1 MNEILIKALQLLLS
15 LSILVIL
22 HELGHFI
29 PAKIF
34 KTRVEKFYLF
44 FDVKFSIFKKKINDT
59 VYGIG
64 WLPLGGYVKISGM
77 VDESFD
83 TEQLK
88 SEPKPWEYRSKPA
101 WQRLIIILG
110 GVTVNLILGFFIY
123 MMILF
128 VWGKDTLY
136 SDSLPQ
142 GLNPSP
148 IAKEIGFQESDNII
162 SVDGKILDNVLDI
175 NKNLF
180 LRDIKKVT
188 VKRKNGSEET
198 LIIPENI
205 GSKMFESGELF
216 PLTPKLDLIV
226 GEVVNNSP
234 AERSGLKK
242 GDKII
247 AVNEIEINDFNS
259 FTTILR
265 ERKYDSINLS
275 VIRKNSLNLSESKE
289 ILKVFPNENG
299 TIGFYRQNIKLG
311 NEKLTFLTSIKEGF
325 F

>member
-1 MNEILIKALQLLLS
+1 
-15 LSILVIL
+15 
-22 HELGHFI
+22 
-29 PAKIF
+29 
-34 KTRVEKFYLF
+34 
-44 FDVKFSIFKKKINDT
+44 
-59 VYGIG
+59 
-64 WLPLGGYVKISGM
+64 M

>member
-1 MNEILIKALQLLLS
+1 M
-15 LSILVIL
+15 
-22 HELGHFI
+22 
-29 PAKIF
+29 
-34 KTRVEKFYLF
+34 
-44 FDVKFSIFKKKINDT
+44 
-59 VYGIG
+59 
-64 WLPLGGYVKISGM
+64 
-77 VDESFD
+77 
-83 TEQLK
+83 
-88 SEPKPWEYRSKPA
+88 
-101 WQRLIIILG
+101 
-110 GVTVNLILGFFIY
+110 
-123 MMILF
+123 
-128 VWGKDTLY
+128 GKDTLY

-226 GEVVNNSP
+226 GEIVNNSP

-311 NEKLTFLTSIKEGF
+311 NEKLTFLTSIKRVF
-325 F
+325 RILDSSRLCSSI